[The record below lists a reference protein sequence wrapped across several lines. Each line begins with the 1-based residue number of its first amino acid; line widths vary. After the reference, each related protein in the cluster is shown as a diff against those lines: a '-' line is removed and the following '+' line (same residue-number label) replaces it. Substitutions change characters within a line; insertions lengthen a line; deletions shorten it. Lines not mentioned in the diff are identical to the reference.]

1 MMPMALTTRR
11 QALGALGVLGMLGLP
26 GCASAPPSQP
36 PAVPG
41 APPVARALAPGV
53 YMVPGTGGSA
63 DETNLGRIG
72 NAGFIVGETGVVA
85 IDTGTSHAHGRA
97 ILAAIRAV
105 TDKPVKLALVTHTR
119 PEFLFGGKAFQEVGV
134 PVRMHTRTARLMA
147 ARCDTC
153 LKQLRQVVG
162 EAPLAGTAMY
172 QPDQQFDEPHAV
184 EGIGRAVRVLHF
196 GHASGPG
203 DIAVFDEASG
213 TLFAGGLL
221 DAQRVPDI
229 QDSDLATWKK
239 ALAALRGLRV
249 TTIVPGHG
257 GASPA
262 ALIDTV
268 EGYLVALERKMRE
281 LVASGTSLLEVPDA
295 GELPAYERWDQYD
308 LIHRRNASIA
318 FLRFER
324 EMLFK

>member
-1 MMPMALTTRR
+1 M
-11 QALGALGVLGMLGLP
+11 LGALAGTALA
-26 GCASAPPSQP
+26 GCAGSP
-36 PAVPG
+36 PAVPDSS
-41 APPVARALAPGV
+41 PLARPIAPGV
-53 YMVPGTGGSA
+53 YMLPGTGGSA
-63 DETNLGRIG
+63 DDRNLGRIG

-85 IDTGTSHAHGRA
+85 IDTGTSYEHGRA

-119 PEFLFGGKAFQEVGV
+119 PEFLFGGRAFQDAGI
-134 PVRMHTRTARLMA
+134 PVHMHSRTSRLMA

-172 QPDQQFDEPHAV
+172 KPDQQFDDSHAV
-184 EGIGRAVRVLHF
+184 DGIGRAVRVLYF
-196 GHASGPG
+196 GHSSGPG
-203 DIAVFDEASG
+203 DIAVFDESSR

-229 QDSDLATWKK
+229 QDSDLAAWHG
-239 ALAALRGLRV
+239 ALAAMRSLRV
-249 TTIVPGHG
+249 GTVVPGHG
-257 GASPA
+257 GASSS
-262 ALIDTV
+262 ALIDAV
-268 EGYLVALERKMRE
+268 DGYLAALEKKMRG

-308 LIHRRNASIA
+308 LVHRRNASIA

>member
-1 MMPMALTTRR
+1 MTTRSAPLSR
-11 QALGALGVLGMLGLP
+11 RRALRLLGALGGAALA
-26 GCASAPPSQP
+26 GCAAS

-41 APPVARALAPGV
+41 TSPVARPVAPGV
-53 YMVPGTGGSA
+53 YMLPGSGGIA
-63 DETNLGRIG
+63 DERNLGRIG

-85 IDTGTSHAHGRA
+85 IDTGTSYAHGRA

-105 TDKPVKLALVTHTR
+105 TDKPVQLALVTHTR
-119 PEFLFGGKAFQEVGV
+119 PEFLFGGRAFQEAGI
-134 PVRMHTRTARLMA
+134 PVRMHSRTARLMA

-172 QPDQQFDEPHAV
+172 KPDQQFDDGHAV
-184 EGIGRAVRVLHF
+184 DGIGRAVRVLYL
-196 GHASGPG
+196 GHSSGPG
-203 DIAVFDEASG
+203 DIAVFDESSR

-229 QDSDLATWKK
+229 QDSDLAAWHG
-239 ALAALRGLRV
+239 ALATLRGLRV
-249 TTIVPGHG
+249 GTVVPGHG
-257 GASPA
+257 SASSS
-262 ALIDTV
+262 ALIDV
-268 EGYLVALERKMRE
+268 VDGYLAALEKKMRD

-295 GELPAYERWDQYD
+295 GELPAYERWDQYE
-308 LIHRRNASIA
+308 LVHRRNASIA